1 MLATEILVTPRC
13 HWRDVV
19 DYFLDLTRQTS
30 SDKMS
35 HNQRSMCILV
45 YCKTRYIFEKTVLST
60 HVFISMYEINFWLH
74 DNIDWL
80 FSAAWSLLFLN
91 LLFAIWLNRL
101 KIVLNTVLY
110 SKPHTHMVLNSYWLI
125 RMWTSRDFDSYLLN
139 ENSRGNWIDD
149 DIPEVIRSGQMMLDE
164 VKS

>member
-1 MLATEILVTPRC
+1 M
-13 HWRDVV
+13 W
-19 DYFLDLTRQTS
+19 
-30 SDKMS
+30 
-35 HNQRSMCILV
+35 
-45 YCKTRYIFEKTVLST
+45 
-60 HVFISMYEINFWLH
+60 HVFISEYKINFWLH

-80 FSAAWSLLFLN
+80 FSAAWNLPFLN

-125 RMWTSRDFDSYLLN
+125 RMWTSRDFASYFLN

-149 DIPEVIRSGQMMLDE
+149 DIPEVIRSGRMMLDE